1 MRLFVA
7 IPLPEDVRH
16 DLARLCAGV
25 PGARWTPVE
34 NLHLT
39 LRFIG
44 EADGGQFHDIA
55 AALGAVDGTR
65 FGLQLA
71 TVGQFGDR
79 RRARVLWAGV
89 RPNQALDRLQARIES
104 AVRRAGMAPEP
115 RKFHPHVTL
124 ARLQGARGAQAGRV
138 GRYLIDHGAYQS
150 GPFTATDFV
159 LFQSFLGQAGAIHQ
173 PEVTFPLD
181 GDSI

>member
-16 DLARLCAGV
+16 DLARLGAGV

-44 EADGGQFHDIA
+44 EADGGQCHDIA
-55 AALGAVDGTR
+55 AALGAVDGAA
-65 FGLQLA
+65 FDLQLA
-71 TVGQFGDR
+71 AVGRFGDR
-79 RRARVLWAGV
+79 HRARVLWAGV
-89 RPNQALDRLQARIES
+89 RSSDALDHLQAKIER
-104 AVRRAGMAPEP
+104 AVRRAGFAVEP
-115 RKFHPHVTL
+115 RKFHAHVTL
-124 ARLQGARGAQAGRV
+124 ARLQGAPAGRV
-138 GRYLIDHGAYQS
+138 ERYLIDHGAYQS
-150 GPFTATDFV
+150 RRFPVAEFV

-173 PEVTFPLD
+173 PEGTFPLT
-181 GDSI
+181 GDST

>member
-16 DLARLCAGV
+16 DLSQLCAGM
-25 PGARWTPVE
+25 PGAHWTPVE

-44 EADGGQFHDIA
+44 EADGGQYHDIA
-55 AALGAVDGTR
+55 AALGAVDDAA
-65 FGLQLA
+65 FDLQLA
-71 TVGQFGDR
+71 AVGRFGDR

-89 RPNQALDRLQARIES
+89 RSSEALDHLQAKIER
-104 AVRRAGMAPEP
+104 AVRRAGIAVEP
-115 RKFHPHVTL
+115 RKFHAHVTL
-124 ARLQGARGAQAGRV
+124 ARLQGAPAGRV
-138 GRYLIDHGAYQS
+138 ERYLINHGAYQS
-150 GPFTATDFV
+150 RPFPVADFV